1 MNLAFNFFFEI
12 FSANSNFML
21 RKNVDNDD
29 NIEILTNEKLKLL
42 TTNQENKHRQ
52 YEVLYDRLIN
62 NRQRHFQQNYISLM
76 IILNISVIILTIF
89 RNELIVD
96 TNDFRISRLIVAVI
110 CTALSICSIIVII
123 LQYSLSMQIY
133 NAQFS
138 VNMNFFVYLTFKRL
152 WFPFIVEVLINSI
165 HPFPFLDKGM
175 KYITMLIFLRLYPL
189 FYSVTYFSIIYQNR
203 DDVQNAIEKMGG
215 YRVPQF
221 TAFLGLKELMSTHSA
236 LSLIVIVLIV
246 IPSFSYILY
255 FSEKD
260 MDDSKVINFGST
272 IYWGIITMTSVGY
285 GDIYPSSDNPT
296 GMIIACIAAL
306 SGTIFIS
313 ILSGVIVSALNVTD
327 AEQLTSMVSQR
338 IALQKEL
345 RLVSAQ
351 IIQTAVRLNLDKGKN
366 TKSIK
371 TFFQLIIKKK
381 SIVDQIN
388 SQMGYRDSFI
398 APDVLGELIQST
410 KTQKDKYNNILK
422 QIMNIRTHVGIT
434 TNIFGTIPPKR
445 NPTDKK

>member
-1 MNLAFNFFFEI
+1 
-12 FSANSNFML
+12 ML

-29 NIEILTNEKLKLL
+29 QVEILTSDKLKQL
-42 TTNQENKHRQ
+42 TTIRERTDRPN
-52 YEVLYDRLIN
+52 YEILYDHLIN

-89 RNELIVD
+89 RNELIAD
-96 TNDFRISRLIVAVI
+96 TSSFKSSRLIVSVL
-110 CTALSICSIIVII
+110 CTALSITSIIVVV
-123 LQYSLSMQIY
+123 LKYSLSMQIY

-138 VNMNFFVYLTFKRL
+138 VDLNFFRYITFRKL
-152 WFPFIVEVLINSI
+152 WVTFIVEILINSL

-175 KYITMLIFLRLYPL
+175 KYITMLIFLRIYPL
-189 FYSVTYFSIIYQNR
+189 FYSVTYFSVIYQNR
-203 DDVQNAIEKMGG
+203 DDIQNAIAKMGG

-236 LSLIVIVLIV
+236 LSLIIMVLII

-260 MDDSKVINFGST
+260 MTDSKVINFGST

-313 ILSGVIVSALNVTD
+313 ILSGVIVSALNVTET
-327 AEQLTSMVSQR
+327 EQLTSMVSQR
-338 IALQKEL
+338 IILQNEL
-345 RLVSAQ
+345 RLISAQ
-351 IIQTAVRLNLDKGKN
+351 IIQTSIRLNIRTEDKSN
-366 TKSIK
+366 LIK
-371 TFFQLIIKKK
+371 LFFQLIIKKK

-388 SQMGYRDSFI
+388 SQMGYRDNFI
-398 APDVLGELIQST
+398 APDVLGELIKNT
-410 KTQKDKYNNILK
+410 KEEEKKYTKILG
-422 QIMNIRTHVGIT
+422 QIMNIRTQVGIT
-434 TNIFGTIPPKR
+434 TNIFGAVTPKRPPKKD
-445 NPTDKK
+445 DK